1 MLFQGRVAVVTGG
14 KGALGSALVRYFQ
27 TEGAAVAIPYR
38 GTGAKL
44 PSSQELQS
52 AAGQTFFREVDLA
65 SEKSVRAFFREV
77 EVHLGPVDF
86 LVNGAGGYVG
96 GSPVEEVTLEEW
108 EEMMESNLKS
118 AFLTCKSVLSRMK
131 ERCGGRIINIA
142 AMAALSPVSGRAP
155 YAISKRGVITLTET
169 IAAEV
174 KGTGVTA
181 NAIAPSII
189 LTDSN
194 RASMPD
200 ADRSKWVTP
209 EEIAA
214 LVGYLCSD
222 DARSISGN
230 VIKIYGGV

>member
-1 MLFQGRVAVVTGG
+1 MPFQGRVAVVTGG
-14 KGALGSALVRYFQ
+14 KGALGSVLVRFFQ
-27 TEGAAVAIPYR
+27 GEGAAVAVPYR
-38 GTGAKL
+38 GTGD
-44 PSSQELQS
+44 PSSQELHF
-52 AAGQTFFREVDLA
+52 AAERTFLRQADLS
-65 SEKSVRAFFREV
+65 SEKSVHAFFREV
-77 EVHLGPVDF
+77 EAHLGPVDF

-96 GSPVEEVTLEEW
+96 GSPVEDVTLEEW

-131 ERCGGRIINIA
+131 ERRCGRIINIA
-142 AMAALSPVSGRAP
+142 AMAALSPLSGRAP

-189 LTDSN
+189 LTESN

-200 ADRSKWVTP
+200 AEISKWVRP
-209 EEIAA
+209 EEIAK

-230 VIKIYGGV
+230 VIKIYGGI